1 VGVFSPLLANLA
13 LHGIENIGKCIR
25 YADDMVFI
33 IQKDEDTEEMRK
45 QIDQDLLKRGL
56 KVKESKTRLTDMA
69 DGFNFLGFHFKRIGK
84 PAIKSKQFPVK
95 DWLKEIKSKINHI
108 LKEPSND
115 EIKAG
120 KIQRLCRGKIQYYKY
135 CDLQSVQGQWWK
147 LNNKIYKRFGVVIT
161 PPKYNSTGYT
171 KIIGNKSPFDGDTTY
186 WIKRMNKKYDGIR
199 RSLIKSQDT
208 KCPMCNLRLK
218 VADEIHIHHVN
229 EDHSDHRRRN
239 LRVVHR
245 ACHQVHHR
253 L

>member
-1 VGVFSPLLANLA
+1 
-13 LHGIENIGKCIR
+13 
-25 YADDMVFI
+25 MVFI
-33 IQKDEDTEEMRK
+33 IQKDEDPEEMRK
-45 QIDQDLLKRGL
+45 QIDQELLKRGL
-56 KVKESKTRLTDMA
+56 KVKESKTKLTNMT
-69 DGFNFLGFHFKRIGK
+69 DGFDFLGFQFRRIGK
-84 PAIKSKQFPVK
+84 PAIKSKRFPVK
-95 DWLKEIKSKINHI
+95 NWLKETKSKINHI

-115 EIKAG
+115 ETKAG
-120 KIQRLCRGKIQYYKY
+120 RIQRICRGKIQYYKY

-147 LNNKIYKRFGVVIT
+147 LNNKIFKRFGVVIT

-199 RSLIKSQDT
+199 RSLVKSQDT

-229 EDHSDHRRRN
+229 EDHSDHKRRN

-245 ACHQVHHR
+245 ACHQLHHR